1 MNADDA
7 PFTLDFFLASPL
19 SDRRNLLEEEE
30 EEEEEGEEEEEE
42 EEEVED
48 DRFRPDLRPPPG
60 VELPRGWKWYSL
72 SFKASSFVKR
82 SDGNGFTLPSGS

>member
-7 PFTLDFFLASPL
+7 PFTFDFFLPSPL
-19 SDRRNLLEEEE
+19 SDRRNLLE
-30 EEEEEGEEEEEE
+30 EEEEEE

-60 VELPRGWKWYSL
+60 VEPPRGWKWYSL

-82 SDGNGFTLPSGS
+82 SDGNGFSLPSGS